1 MFSVSL
7 ILRTRD
13 SKRRGRNRPV
23 VSPSNYIST
32 PPHRRPCPSYRF
44 TISSFPIRPLSRA
57 RSFEFTRASRSTEG
71 SNARVSGGEG
81 KGEIRL
87 AMHQSRGALNGAKSL
102 DGALSPLTVGNDRTA
117 RLTAAPRESDT
128 ATVSYS
134 LNAAIT
140 RSSMPL
146 HPDLLDKHLSLLSRL
161 PILNPLSWYLRFD
174 SASRSGEVERME
186 GRNKSEERVVGNCG
200 VCWRNISGRVVAPRL
215 KPRKPGNDQL
225 NETSSALMH
234 SLPAGITYGLY
245 DSRNYPQIT
254 QLVPMCALP
263 PSRRSLYLPAG

>member
-44 TISSFPIRPLSRA
+44 TISSFPTLSLALDRSNLRA
-57 RSFEFTRASRSTEG
+57 RPDRRRARMH
-71 SNARVSGGEG
+71 AFRGGREG

-102 DGALSPLTVGNDRTA
+102 DGALSPLTVGNGRTA

-234 SLPAGITYGLY
+234 SLPAGITYRLY

>member
-7 ILRTRD
+7 IRRTRD

-44 TISSFPIRPLSRA
+44 TISSFPTSLSRSIV
-57 RSFEFTRASRSTEG
+57 RIY
-71 SNARVSGGEG
+71 ARVPIDGGLECTRFGGEG

-102 DGALSPLTVGNDRTA
+102 DGALSPLTVGNGRTA

>member
-44 TISSFPIRPLSRA
+44 TISSFPTSLSRSIV
-57 RSFEFTRASRSTEG
+57 RIY
-71 SNARVSGGEG
+71 ARVPIDGGLECTRFEGEG

-102 DGALSPLTVGNDRTA
+102 DGALSPLTVGNGRRTA